1 MPAVQVLT
9 AEPATVIVQ
18 TTRPS
23 TVTPAGAQLPTQGPL
38 LPWPVHEPQ
47 RSAQAGSEPMTQLTP
62 LTRPMQPT
70 SPEPASPRTTGAET
84 PRTRARRVT
93 AREQHKAGISLS
105 PEAEVTTDIPAE
117 PSIPGPITEA
127 TGMQTRSRRKLPA
140 IFKKTLPACLTPRAK
155 SPKTRQATRA
165 ASQAQEA
172 SPSSS
177 LPAPGP
183 SFIPG
188 LPLISGATPSP
199 ESAASPEAPQ
209 AKRQRRLWKGKG
221 KGKKKATI
229 AEPEE
234 EEDVPQE
241 LKEALGIVFQEPE
254 PELTPEEAEARAKLI
269 AEAIP
274 PRPPTP
280 EGEDYDDFA

>member
-1 MPAVQVLT
+1 VFCAGPSVAGPSRATPSVEIQAPLQAPIQLPVSMPAVQVFT
-9 AEPATVIVQ
+9 AEPATTIVQ

-47 RSAQAGSEPMTQLTP
+47 RSAQAGSEPMPQLTP

-127 TGMQTRSRRKLPA
+127 TGMQTRSRRNFLPYLRRHCQHALLQGQNLPKQGKQHGQQVRHRRLPHLPA
-140 IFKKTLPACLTPRAK
+140 YLL
-155 SPKTRQATRA
+155 QDH
-165 ASQAQEA
+165 
-172 SPSSS
+172 
-177 LPAPGP
+177 P
-183 SFIPG
+183 SF
-188 LPLISGATPSP
+188 
-199 ESAASPEAPQ
+199 Q
-209 AKRQRRLWKGKG
+209 AY
-221 KGKKKATI
+221 
-229 AEPEE
+229 P
-234 EEDVPQE
+234 
-241 LKEALGIVFQEPE
+241 
-254 PELTPEEAEARAKLI
+254 
-269 AEAIP
+269 
-274 PRPPTP
+274 
-280 EGEDYDDFA
+280 